1 MQKGA
6 CIFHLDLGICKPCS
20 VDIRRR
26 TIFVGKAVR
35 AVVLLLLLSQK
46 EGTGRMYPGNG
57 NVHVGPFF
65 GYFYFRLDLS
75 EDINI
80 FSRKGVHRLNDF

>member
-1 MQKGA
+1 
-6 CIFHLDLGICKPCS
+6 
-20 VDIRRR
+20 
-26 TIFVGKAVR
+26 
-35 AVVLLLLLSQK
+35 LLLLLLQK
-46 EGTGRMYPGNG
+46 EGTCRTYPGNG

>member
-1 MQKGA
+1 MQEGA

-46 EGTGRMYPGNG
+46 EGTGIMYPGNG

-65 GYFYFRLDLS
+65 GYFYFPTGFIRRHQHL
-75 EDINI
+75 
-80 FSRKGVHRLNDF
+80 FQKGGAQVK